1 MTGTGTAAGVQ
12 HAIGADGLFVL
23 QLRDGHVRLV
33 GVDRDEVRIRSTDGA
48 SLDRLVVER
57 GESNLSVRAG
67 GRVDLAVELP
77 SGATV
82 VVDGTSTDIEAIG
95 LRGDQRYRTA
105 SGDLAIR
112 DGGGTLSVEAVS
124 GDVEIA
130 TVIPATM
137 QVRTVSGDLAIRA
150 AGILGLRAVTTSGD
164 VRLAGSFD
172 GPGPFSLETVSGD
185 AILAPIGAVRL
196 EVRTIAGDIQ
206 HDLDA
211 RIEQVDGRRTLVIGD
226 SGPTVSFRS
235 MSGDL
240 RVVRAEPL
248 AGTRPPAGPV
258 HPEPLEPASPPTAP
272 GADAWDQSDSASQD
286 ELAIL
291 EALERGDIDVAE
303 ADRRL
308 SGRDTTQ
315 PESDR

>member
-12 HAIGADGLFVL
+12 HAIGSDGLFVL
-23 QLRDGHVRLV
+23 QLRDGDVRLV
-33 GVDRDEVRIRSTDGA
+33 GVDRDDVWIRSTDGA
-48 SLDRLVVER
+48 PLDRLAVER
-57 GESNLSVRAG
+57 GERNLSVRAG

-82 VVDGTSTDIEAIG
+82 VIDGTSTDIEATG
-95 LRGDQRYRTA
+95 LSGDQRYRTA

-112 DGGGTLSVEAVS
+112 DGGGTLSIEAVS
-124 GDVEIA
+124 GDVEVA
-130 TVIPATM
+130 TVIPTTM
-137 QVRTVSGDLAIRA
+137 QVRTVSGDLAVRA

-164 VRLAGSFD
+164 VRLTGGFD

-185 AILAPIGAVRL
+185 AILAPTGAVRL

-211 RIEQVDGRRTLVIGD
+211 RVEQVDGRRTLVIGHD
-226 SGPTVSFRS
+226 GPTVSFRS

-240 RVVRAEPL
+240 RVVRAEAL
-248 AGTRPPAGPV
+248 AGARPPAGPV

-272 GADAWDQSDSASQD
+272 DADASDQPGTAAE